1 MPTSIPRI
9 SVVLPVYNAA
19 RYLRPA
25 VDSILAQTERDF
37 EVIAVD
43 DGSTDASRSILEEYA
58 DRDPRVRLLS
68 RPNTGIVGALNDGLA
83 LARGEFIARMDADDI
98 ALPER
103 FARQL
108 AWFAGR
114 PGRVAVGSA
123 FIYIDARAARLK
135 WNPRSTRHEAIEQ
148 ALLAGDGGAI
158 IHPAAMFRR
167 EAVER
172 VGRYRAL
179 AQWIEDLD
187 LYLRLARV
195 GELGNLEETLLL
207 YRYHEQSVNFT
218 RNAGRLERK
227 VAVLAEAHAARGLPF
242 DPTAFRTSV
251 HPDRIGADAARDFAI
266 TSLRFADRSTP
277 WRYAW
282 RALRLEPARRASW
295 STFAYLLKVAVGAVR
310 RPAPFPL

>member
-1 MPTSIPRI
+1 MTHPRI
-9 SVVLPVYNAA
+9 SVVMPVYNAA
-19 RYLRPA
+19 RYLQA
-25 VDSILAQTERDF
+25 AIDSILAQTFSDF
-37 EVIAVD
+37 ELVAVD
-43 DGSTDASRSILEEYA
+43 DGSTDNSHAILDSYA
-58 DRDPRVRLLS
+58 ARDPRVRVLS

-83 LARGEFIARMDADDI
+83 LARGEFLARMDADDI

-108 AWFAGR
+108 AWFAER
-114 PGRVAVGSA
+114 PDGVGVGSA
-123 FIYIDARAARLK
+123 FIYIDARGARLK
-135 WNPRSTRHEAIEQ
+135 WNPRQTDHTAIEQ

-167 EAVER
+167 AAVDR
-172 VGRYRAL
+172 VGRYRPL

-195 GELGNLEETLLL
+195 GTLGNRPETLLL

-218 RNAGRLERK
+218 KNAGRLERK
-227 VAVLAEAHAARGLPF
+227 LAVLAEAHAARGLPF
-242 DPTAFRTSV
+242 DPAAFRGRV

-266 TSLRFADRSTP
+266 SSLRFSDRFTP

-282 RALRLEPARRASW
+282 RALRLEPACRASW
-295 STFAYLLKVAVGAVR
+295 STLAYIVKVTCR
-310 RPAPFPL
+310 LIPRPKHLAA